1 VITFI
6 YGALVS
12 FIVILATYVLPL
24 YITAK
29 EREKHSYFEIPMAA
43 QILAIINAA
52 NLLLSAFYA
61 TLITAQDLVMQ
72 LIGAVL
78 MCIALIPLLP

>member
-1 VITFI
+1 MVFVFCNIFYNFYHQSQFFYSDEAINFI
-6 YGALVS
+6 YGAFAGFVVVLV
-12 FIVILATYVLPL
+12 FYVLPL

-52 NLLLSAFYA
+52 NLLL
-61 TLITAQDLVMQ
+61 
-72 LIGAVL
+72 
-78 MCIALIPLLP
+78 

>member
-1 VITFI
+1 MITFI